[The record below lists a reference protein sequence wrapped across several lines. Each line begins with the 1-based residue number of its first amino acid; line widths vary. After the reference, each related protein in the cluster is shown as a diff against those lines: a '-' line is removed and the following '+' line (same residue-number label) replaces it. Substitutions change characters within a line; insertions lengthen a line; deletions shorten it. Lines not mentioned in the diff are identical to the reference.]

1 MFDLLFISQNT
12 QRVFRAKSVVCFFFF
27 HPFFMILGSVEKH
40 TPENG

>member
-1 MFDLLFISQNT
+1 MFDPVFISQIT
-12 QRVFRAKSVVCFFFF
+12 QRVFTAKSVFFF